1 MSTVANCAD
10 LYLSLIK
17 DSDVKLEFLTEMRI
31 EEWSQLHL
39 ASKDLEPADYSIP
52 AMRILRI

>member
-1 MSTVANCAD
+1 MSTVANCANS
-10 LYLSLIK
+10 YLSLIK

-39 ASKDLEPADYSIP
+39 ASKDYFRETLSQQTIQFQQ
-52 AMRILRI
+52 

>member
-1 MSTVANCAD
+1 MSTVTNCAD

-17 DSDVKLEFLTEMRI
+17 DHDVKLLTEMRI

-39 ASKDLEPADYSIP
+39 ASEDYFRETLSQQTIQFQ
-52 AMRILRI
+52 L